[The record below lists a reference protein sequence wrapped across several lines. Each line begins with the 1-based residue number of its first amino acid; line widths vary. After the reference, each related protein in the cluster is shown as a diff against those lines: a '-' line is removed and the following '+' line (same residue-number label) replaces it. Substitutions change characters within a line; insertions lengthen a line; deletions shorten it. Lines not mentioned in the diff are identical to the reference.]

1 MNEEGEVDDSLH
13 PGLSEDKIKELY
25 HLMMLA
31 REFDEKLFKM
41 QRSGKIGTYAS
52 LKGQEAC
59 EIGSGYALE
68 EHDWVVPSFREMGV
82 FITRGADRV
91 KLVQGWMGDTR
102 AFQGDE
108 NTRDLP
114 IAIPIASQ
122 ALHAAGIAWA
132 SKIKGEKSCA
142 ITYFGDGA
150 TSEGDFH
157 EALNFAGVFKLPIV
171 FFCQNNQWAISTP
184 RKVQTASETIAQKA
198 ISYGIKGVQIDG
210 NDVLAVYKATKEAL
224 ERARNGEGPTLI
236 EAITFRLGDHTT
248 SDDASKYR
256 SEEEVSP
263 WVQKDPIQ
271 RVVKH
276 FQKIG
281 TWSDEYGAKV
291 KGEVEKEVEEAV
303 EKAMQIPPPGP
314 EDVFKYIFKTLPKD
328 LEEEQKELLEEVN
341 EKKSLQDKGDAV

>member
-1 MNEEGEVDDSLH
+1 MDESLN
-13 PGLSEDKIKELY
+13 PGLPEDKVKELY

-31 REFDEKLFKM
+31 REFDDKLFKL

-59 EIGSGYALE
+59 EIGSGFALE
-68 EHDWVVPSFREMGV
+68 KDDWVAPSFREMGV

-114 IAIPIASQ
+114 ISIPIASQ

-157 EALNFAGVFKLPIV
+157 EALNFAGVFKLPVV

-184 RKVQTASETIAQKA
+184 RKVQTASESIAQKA
-198 ISYGIKGVQIDG
+198 IAYGIKGIQIDG
-210 NDVLAVYKATKEAL
+210 NDVLGVYKATKEAL
-224 ERARNGEGPTLI
+224 DRARNGEGPTLI

-256 SEEEVSP
+256 SEEEVHP
-263 WVQKDPIQ
+263 WVEKDPIQ
-271 RVVKH
+271 RLVKY

-281 TWSDEYGAKV
+281 TWSDEYGERV
-291 KGEVEKEVEEAV
+291 KSEVEKEVEEAV
-303 EKAMQIPPPGP
+303 EKAMQIPSPGP
-314 EDVFKYIFKTLPKD
+314 EDVFKYVFKTLPKD
-328 LEEEQKELLEEVN
+328 LEEEQKELLDEIN
-341 EKKSLQDKGDAV
+341 EKKSLQKNG